1 MGPFAR
7 DGAYYSARIDRRSL
21 LLLRQLVSEILVVL
35 DDPSDAEGMSIM
47 VAASTGPEV
56 KRDAPV
62 ERSLEFLLPPMSA
75 DAQTAQSLRAL
86 TEDIVRSDKSR
97 RLRAFWR
104 ILDGAA
110 PLATRERPWAADSD
124 EVDLRV
130 RAADA
135 WQCLGALNDI
145 RLGLAG
151 ELGMETASDAE
162 AVEALAMSEPTGEH
176 TQSVAIIYM
185 LVTWWQD
192 SLLTAMNKH
201 HED

>member
-1 MGPFAR
+1 MGPFTR
-7 DGAYYSARIDRRSL
+7 NGAYYSARIDRRSL

-47 VAASTGPEV
+47 VSASTGPED

-110 PLATRERPWAADSD
+110 PVHGRPRASDSD
-124 EVDLRV
+124 EADLRV

-151 ELGMETASDAE
+151 ELGMATTSDAE

-192 SLLTAMNKH
+192 SLLTAMQEH

>member
-1 MGPFAR
+1 MGPFGR
-7 DGAYYSARIDRRSL
+7 DGAHYSARIDRRSL

-35 DDPSDAEGMSIM
+35 DDPSDAEEMSIM
-47 VAASTGPEV
+47 VSASTGPEV

-97 RLRAFWR
+97 RLRVFWR
-104 ILDGAA
+104 ILDGAV
-110 PLATRERPWAADSD
+110 PVRGRPWASDSD
-124 EVDLRV
+124 EADLRV
-130 RAADA
+130 RTADA

-151 ELGMETASDAE
+151 ELGMATASDAE

-192 SLLTAMNKH
+192 SLLTAMQEH

>member
-1 MGPFAR
+1 MGPFTR

-35 DDPSDAEGMSIM
+35 DDPSDTEGMSIM
-47 VAASTGPEV
+47 VSASTGPED

-97 RLRAFWR
+97 RLRVFWR
-104 ILDGAA
+104 ILDGAV
-110 PLATRERPWAADSD
+110 PVRGRPWASDSD
-124 EVDLRV
+124 EADLRV
-130 RAADA
+130 RTADA

-151 ELGMETASDAE
+151 ELGMATASDAE

-192 SLLTAMNKH
+192 SLLTAMQEH

>member
-1 MGPFAR
+1 MGPFTR

-47 VAASTGPEV
+47 VSASTGPED

-110 PLATRERPWAADSD
+110 PVHGRPRASDSD
-124 EVDLRV
+124 EADLRV

-151 ELGMETASDAE
+151 ELGMATTSDAE

-192 SLLTAMNKH
+192 SLLTAMQEH

>member
-1 MGPFAR
+1 MGPFTR

-35 DDPSDAEGMSIM
+35 DDPSDTEGMSIM
-47 VAASTGPEV
+47 VSASTGPED

-97 RLRAFWR
+97 RLRVFWR
-104 ILDGAA
+104 ILDGAV
-110 PLATRERPWAADSD
+110 PVRGRPWASDSD
-124 EVDLRV
+124 EADLRV
-130 RAADA
+130 RTADA

-151 ELGMETASDAE
+151 ELGMATASDAE

-185 LVTWWQD
+185 LITWWQD
-192 SLLTAMNKH
+192 SLLTAMQEH

>member
-7 DGAYYSARIDRRSL
+7 DGAHYSARIDRRSL

-35 DDPSDAEGMSIM
+35 DDPSDAEEMSIM
-47 VAASTGPEV
+47 VSASTGPEV
-56 KRDAPV
+56 QRDAPV

-110 PLATRERPWAADSD
+110 PVAARERPWAADSD

-135 WQCLGALNDI
+135 WQCLGALN
-145 RLGLAG
+145 

-192 SLLTAMNKH
+192 SLLTAMQEH

>member
-35 DDPSDAEGMSIM
+35 DDPSDAEEMSIM
-47 VAASTGPEV
+47 VSASTGPEV

-110 PLATRERPWAADSD
+110 PVAARERPWAADSD
-124 EVDLRV
+124 EVDLRG

-135 WQCLGALNDI
+135 WQCLGAAWDW
-145 RLGLAG
+145 R
-151 ELGMETASDAE
+151 ASWGWRP
-162 AVEALAMSEPTGEH
+162 LRTRRRWRP
-176 TQSVAIIYM
+176 
-185 LVTWWQD
+185 WP
-192 SLLTAMNKH
+192 
-201 HED
+201 

>member
-1 MGPFAR
+1 MGPFTR

-35 DDPSDAEGMSIM
+35 DDPSDTEGMSIM
-47 VAASTGPEV
+47 VSASTGPED

-97 RLRAFWR
+97 RLRVFWR
-104 ILDGAA
+104 ILDGAV
-110 PLATRERPWAADSD
+110 PVRGRPWASDSD
-124 EVDLRV
+124 EADLRV

-185 LVTWWQD
+185 LITWWQD
-192 SLLTAMNKH
+192 SLLTAMQEH

>member
-1 MGPFAR
+1 MGPFTR

-35 DDPSDAEGMSIM
+35 DDPSDTEGMSIM
-47 VAASTGPEV
+47 VSASTGPED

-75 DAQTAQSLRAL
+75 DTQTAQSLRAL

-97 RLRAFWR
+97 RLRVFWR
-104 ILDGAA
+104 ILDGAV
-110 PLATRERPWAADSD
+110 PVRGRPWASDSD
-124 EVDLRV
+124 EADLRV

-151 ELGMETASDAE
+151 ELGMATASDAE
-162 AVEALAMSEPTGEH
+162 AVEALAMSEHTGEH

-185 LVTWWQD
+185 LITWWQD
-192 SLLTAMNKH
+192 SLLTAMQEH

>member
-1 MGPFAR
+1 MGPFTR

-35 DDPSDAEGMSIM
+35 DDPSDAEEMSIM
-47 VAASTGPEV
+47 VSASTGPEV

-97 RLRAFWR
+97 RLRVFWR
-104 ILDGAA
+104 ILDGAV
-110 PLATRERPWAADSD
+110 PVRGRPWASDSD
-124 EVDLRV
+124 EADLRV

-192 SLLTAMNKH
+192 SLLTAMQEH

>member
-1 MGPFAR
+1 MGPFTR

-35 DDPSDAEGMSIM
+35 DDPSDAEEMSIM
-47 VAASTGPEV
+47 VSASTGPEV

-110 PLATRERPWAADSD
+110 PVRGHPRASDSD
-124 EVDLRV
+124 EAGLRV

-151 ELGMETASDAE
+151 ELGMATTSDAE

-192 SLLTAMNKH
+192 SLLTAMQEH

>member
-1 MGPFAR
+1 MGPFTR

-35 DDPSDAEGMSIM
+35 DDPSDTEGMSIM
-47 VAASTGPEV
+47 VSASTGPED

-97 RLRAFWR
+97 RLRVFWR
-104 ILDGAA
+104 ILDGAV
-110 PLATRERPWAADSD
+110 PVRRRPWASDSD
-124 EVDLRV
+124 EADLRV
-130 RAADA
+130 RTADA

-151 ELGMETASDAE
+151 ELGMATASDAE

-185 LVTWWQD
+185 LITWWQD
-192 SLLTAMNKH
+192 SLLTAMQEH

>member
-1 MGPFAR
+1 MGPFTR

-35 DDPSDAEGMSIM
+35 DDPSDTEGMSIM
-47 VAASTGPEV
+47 VSASTGPED

-97 RLRAFWR
+97 RLRVFWR

-110 PLATRERPWAADSD
+110 PERPWAADSD

-130 RAADA
+130 RAADV

-192 SLLTAMNKH
+192 SLLTAMQEH

>member
-1 MGPFAR
+1 MGPFTR

-35 DDPSDAEGMSIM
+35 DDPSDAEEMSIM
-47 VAASTGPEV
+47 VSASTGPEV

-97 RLRAFWR
+97 RLRVFWR
-104 ILDGAA
+104 ILDGAV
-110 PLATRERPWAADSD
+110 PVRGRPWASDSD
-124 EVDLRV
+124 EADLRV

-151 ELGMETASDAE
+151 ELGMATASDAE

-185 LVTWWQD
+185 LITWWQD
-192 SLLTAMNKH
+192 SLLTAMQEH

>member
-35 DDPSDAEGMSIM
+35 DDPSDAEEMSIM
-47 VAASTGPEV
+47 VSASTGPEV

-110 PLATRERPWAADSD
+110 PVAARERPW

-192 SLLTAMNKH
+192 SLLTAMQEH

>member
-1 MGPFAR
+1 MGPFTR

-35 DDPSDAEGMSIM
+35 DDPSDTEGMSIM
-47 VAASTGPEV
+47 VSASTGPED

-75 DAQTAQSLRAL
+75 DTQTAQSLRAL

-97 RLRAFWR
+97 RLRVFWR
-104 ILDGAA
+104 ILDGAV
-110 PLATRERPWAADSD
+110 PVRGRPWASDSD
-124 EVDLRV
+124 EADLRV

-151 ELGMETASDAE
+151 ELGMATASDAE

-185 LVTWWQD
+185 LITWWQD
-192 SLLTAMNKH
+192 SLLTAMQEH

>member
-1 MGPFAR
+1 MGPFTR

-35 DDPSDAEGMSIM
+35 DDPSDTEGMSIM
-47 VAASTGPEV
+47 VSASTGPED

-97 RLRAFWR
+97 RLRVFWR
-104 ILDGAA
+104 ILDGAV
-110 PLATRERPWAADSD
+110 PVRGRPWASDSD
-124 EVDLRV
+124 EADLRV

-151 ELGMETASDAE
+151 ELGMATASDAE

-185 LVTWWQD
+185 LITWWQD
-192 SLLTAMNKH
+192 SLLTAMQEH